1 MPTPGDGTEPR
12 VTEPNVAGTSN
23 TGDLPVINEV
33 FSMFKSH
40 LEVKL
45 DEKSK
50 EIESKSKVEK
60 QVTLMKFKGNQIQFE
75 HNAQIDSIFVRLS

>member
-1 MPTPGDGTEPR
+1 MPTPGDGTESS

-23 TGDLPVINEV
+23 PGDSPVINEV
-33 FSMFKSH
+33 FSMFKSY

-50 EIESKSKVEK
+50 EIE
-60 QVTLMKFKGNQIQFE
+60 
-75 HNAQIDSIFVRLS
+75 